1 MISYI
6 KGQLIKKTANSVI
19 INANG
24 LGYEVFVPTVLLTRL
39 PSNLTEIELFTYL
52 QVKEDVLQLYGFSTW
67 EEKEFFML
75 LLGVSGIGPKG
86 ALTIMSYGSLEQLQ
100 KAIALGDLN
109 FLTKLPGI
117 GKKTAQ
123 RLIVEL
129 KEKVQTFLPA
139 EVSETTSDSPVEN
152 DLFAALNALGYQT
165 AEINKILPR
174 LLKENPNADEPTLIK
189 KALQLLAKY

>member
-86 ALTIMSYGSLEQLQ
+86 ALT
-100 KAIALGDLN
+100 
-109 FLTKLPGI
+109 
-117 GKKTAQ
+117 
-123 RLIVEL
+123 
-129 KEKVQTFLPA
+129 
-139 EVSETTSDSPVEN
+139 
-152 DLFAALNALGYQT
+152 
-165 AEINKILPR
+165 
-174 LLKENPNADEPTLIK
+174 
-189 KALQLLAKY
+189 